1 MRRSGIYALNKVLK
15 FLYTQITHTT
25 FPQRAQNVNMNHI
38 TSGGG
43 GGINTQHAAHSGRA
57 VLCESCAREC
67 KLKLTRGF
75 CLGCCQFSPGLRRV
89 VIQSTAYRIGN
100 LRRHSALLK
109 IFQLVCA
116 RAHSKQSLLPAAAR
130 ERFISVSAGDS
141 FFIASK

>member
-1 MRRSGIYALNKVLK
+1 MRRSAIYALNKVLK

-43 GGINTQHAAHSGRA
+43 GINTQHAAHSGRA
-57 VLCESCAREC
+57 VLSESCAREC